1 VYTPGFDNDDG
12 RPPRPAKYGRLLTAF
27 LSMSIL
33 RLGGIPRRRTA
44 SAIGLILCSLTAC
57 IKWPNT
63 HVSSEQ
69 PDRALFERAMSAVE
83 QERFDVAKVTLQT
96 LVNTYPDSEYASKA
110 KLVLQDRRIADC
122 GESWN
127 SLRQCDDRRA
137 TEPTQ

>member
-1 VYTPGFDNDDG
+1 M
-12 RPPRPAKYGRLLTAF
+12 YGRLLTTV
-27 LSMSIL
+27 LSMSML
-33 RLGGIPRRRTA
+33 RLGGIQRWRTT
-44 SAIGLILCSLTAC
+44 SAIALILCSLTAC
-57 IKWPNT
+57 IKWPNN
-63 HVSSEQ
+63 HVSSGQ

-83 QERFDVAKVTLQT
+83 QERFEVAKVTLQT

-110 KLVLQDRRIADC
+110 KLVLQDRRIANC